1 MSELNDNKFDLEIRS
16 LFDDA
21 REDVPGHIWE
31 SIQDR
36 LDIMDSAKRRKLVLL
51 WLSSAVIATAAAA
64 AVILTLFLPG
74 TFTQDNIID
83 PYSDNAIALSE
94 KHIEK
99 PDLLQGSD
107 IGLTASNA
115 ENVIIA
121 KETEAAKEPASIIV
135 QHVDDAV
142 EEMPTE
148 ETAIP
153 ETGDAEEKTIV
164 ETSAEIAGKYVA
176 ESVTPR
182 EKSVEQQYEDLFRFE
197 DEEENAGSG
206 ISTSIALFGN
216 ALSNNGSKNGART
229 TGRPIM
235 MSQKKEQTSP
245 LNETGKSTYGVPVSF
260 GIGTKVKFTPHW
272 AIGAGIN
279 YTLLTR
285 TFSGTYT
292 QMDGNNR
299 PDIKQY
305 SKIRNS
311 QSYIGIPVNVYFSF
325 IQNDIVD
332 FYAYAGG
339 AAEKCVDNRFFL
351 EPHKDYTEKVKGFQF
366 SANAGIGVEFI
377 AADILGIYI
386 DPSIRYY
393 FKDENQPKSI
403 RTRNPL
409 SFGFEIGFRVRL

>member
-36 LDIMDSAKRRKLVLL
+36 LDSMDSAKRRRPVLL
-51 WLSSAVIATAAAA
+51 WLRSAGIATAAAA
-64 AVILTLFLPG
+64 AVILFLFLTG

-99 PDLLQGSD
+99 PDLFQGSD
-107 IGLTASNA
+107 TGLTASNT

-121 KETEAAKEPASIIV
+121 KETEAANEPASITV
-135 QHVDDAV
+135 QPADDAV
-142 EEMPTE
+142 EEIPTE

-153 ETGDAEEKTIV
+153 DTGDAEEKTIV

-182 EKSVEQQYEDLFRFE
+182 GKSAEQQYEDLFRFE
-197 DEEENAGSG
+197 DEEENAGAG
-206 ISTSIALFGN
+206 TSTSIALFGN
-216 ALSNNGSKNGART
+216 ALSNNGSNNGART
-229 TGRPIM
+229 TRHPIM

-260 GIGTKVKFTPHW
+260 GIGAKVKFTPHW
-272 AIGAGIN
+272 ALGAGIS

-325 IQNDIVD
+325 IQNDIID